1 MYVAGAGEASALQ
14 RTMSLILSQIPQQQT
29 QSSNLNDPL
38 RTLTR
43 AQIGEACY
51 LRTDSTQ
58 GQSLYSNSLENKMCV
73 DGAICAPKANSPA
86 MVTEGT
92 QSLEMLAAGLHG
104 QCVEVTGKD
113 ILPELQSHDGQM
125 YFPNPLMDVPTPY
138 AFFPLTAG
146 KLSSW
151 PSSLYEGENHGAKW
165 VQDDTFGEVLS
176 CDAEDNAFLTLDPV
190 PYAAEGPFA
199 VNFWFRNNDSS
210 GNSFEYVY
218 SHSGDDDMS
227 FNPFYPNQLHV
238 YIPEASHIAHGVV
251 RTIMKDSTDV
261 YEGASSETFLDSDGF
276 VANNLA
282 RDAPGHIDV
291 NDNEWHMITISSRPD
306 MGKGYVVFVDGVLG
320 GANFLPMNEEEALY
334 GKQYQVDGGKP
345 AILDGHIFL
354 CGRNDLHPERHF
366 KGMLSH
372 LTLFDTSLTPTNVAA
387 LFVAVKGEQAFT
399 QRLEELVAAQDPKMI
414 SAVTPIDRLE
424 STLDTLQDGNSASGG
439 TEIDRLQSTLDN
451 LQDQTD
457 ASGVSDFPAYGS
469 SPSQE
474 SSANRDAT
482 KAGLLGLFLGL
493 LSAAVIGGIAYG
505 AVAIY
510 RKRKAARPG
519 HGDKVLALPT
529 RSPAVSRNPSMGL
542 NNQCISPDSSAVFSD
557 AAAGTPDASIEVHEN
572 QMYDGS
578 MSGNDLVDQVTS
590 QVKSAKIK
598 SQHKK
603 MSKYETM
610 EDEE

>member
-1 MYVAGAGEASALQ
+1 MG
-14 RTMSLILSQIPQQQT
+14 
-29 QSSNLNDPL
+29 
-38 RTLTR
+38 
-43 AQIGEACY
+43 
-51 LRTDSTQ
+51 
-58 GQSLYSNSLENKMCV
+58 
-73 DGAICAPKANSPA
+73 
-86 MVTEGT
+86 
-92 QSLEMLAAGLHG
+92 
-104 QCVEVTGKD
+104 
-113 ILPELQSHDGQM
+113 
-125 YFPNPLMDVPTPY
+125 
-138 AFFPLTAG
+138 
-146 KLSSW
+146 
-151 PSSLYEGENHGAKW
+151 
-165 VQDDTFGEVLS
+165 VLS

-414 SAVTPIDRLE
+414 SGVTPIDRLE
-424 STLDTLQDGNSASGG
+424 STLDTLQD
-439 TEIDRLQSTLDN
+439 QS
-451 LQDQTD
+451 D

-572 QMYDGS
+572 QVYDGS

-590 QVKSAKIK
+590 QV
-598 SQHKK
+598 
-603 MSKYETM
+603 
-610 EDEE
+610 